1 MPGGGAQAEPLGTHT
16 QPGVGRGWFGAHGAV
31 GEEQK
36 AARSCLSCAPS
47 CGHQAPMGTEDKGQ
61 SQGMETGGERA
72 ELHQREPEQSSAG
85 KESPWQAQAHRWG
98 CRDPLPAAHARSNLI
113 NKSKIE
119 VLHVAAKYY

>member
-1 MPGGGAQAEPLGTHT
+1 MPTERMEKSRRRRGAASRAHPLAGTK
-16 QPGVGRGWFGAHGAV
+16 RRW
-31 GEEQK
+31 
-36 AARSCLSCAPS
+36 APKI
-47 CGHQAPMGTEDKGQ
+47 KGQ